1 MYTSSV
7 VAQRDARAQLAGV
20 RHSLLDL
27 HKHLISAVQQD
38 FEKLHGRVAGPGALL
53 QLLLS
58 DPLFSW
64 LRPVSIMLAE
74 LEELDEAED
83 TVWDAEKLA
92 DIRNTIEHWITDTG
106 DGNEFTTNYLAFL
119 QNDPELV
126 MAHAALRRQLSVL
139 PKLEPRRADA
149 TIVLA

>member
-58 DPLFSW
+58 DPLFS
-64 LRPVSIMLAE
+64 
-74 LEELDEAED
+74 
-83 TVWDAEKLA
+83 
-92 DIRNTIEHWITDTG
+92 
-106 DGNEFTTNYLAFL
+106 
-119 QNDPELV
+119 
-126 MAHAALRRQLSVL
+126 
-139 PKLEPRRADA
+139 
-149 TIVLA
+149 